1 MESGPGKVVSA
12 FPDKDRGTL
21 AWNRSR
27 EESHARSRLRA
38 LLIDTH
44 QPYQGET
51 PYAGGNGRS
60 RRACPCG
67 YPCWPGRSTT
77 PRSPARVRTW
87 SWARRMIALGGSC
100 ADVALRSLAQM
111 SARSAPVSRS
121 RWLHGYQRRRTGR
134 EAVAMPQ
141 CFATQPPSARGRYR
155 LMPSRPGA
163 ALTVKPQV
171 RASPS
176 MAALWGNVVP
186 TSAPMPLARA

>member
-1 MESGPGKVVSA
+1 MPCWQVAMTRVWPSASRFPRHGDGLADTRIAPGTCI
-12 FPDKDRGTL
+12 PR
-21 AWNRSR
+21 
-27 EESHARSRLRA
+27 
-38 LLIDTH
+38 
-44 QPYQGET
+44 
-51 PYAGGNGRS
+51 
-60 RRACPCG
+60 CPSMVAAYEGLPKSPRVPMRG

-141 CFATQPPSARGRYR
+141 CFATQPPSVRGRYR